1 MKVLIIEDEQ
11 LNADLLKEHLQ
22 SYSKEI
28 KVIAHCKSKE
38 EIKIWLENNDEKTLD
53 LVFSDI
59 ELLDGNVFSLL
70 EKNVFTCPI
79 IFTTAYNDF
88 YQNAFE
94 VNGIAYLLK
103 PISFKKLSAALEKFE
118 NLYQKEKPSTLDWN
132 KISEI
137 IHGKSYKERIVVKNN
152 AEITI
157 LTTKNI
163 ACILSNEGKLTAID
177 ENGKPNEFRG
187 KLSELITEL
196 NPKEFFQ
203 INRGEIVN
211 INFIE
216 KIEPYFGDRLS
227 IRLKN
232 YKTALI
238 TSASS
243 TAEFRKW
250 LE

>member
-1 MKVLIIEDEQ
+1 MKVIIIEDEQ
-11 LNADLLKEHLQ
+11 LNAEIITDHIKKYNSGIEILAHL
-22 SYSKEI
+22 
-28 KVIAHCKSKE
+28 KSKE
-38 EIKIWLENNDEKTLD
+38 ETQRWIATNGQAD

-70 EKNVFTCPI
+70 KENIITSPI
-79 IFTTAYNDF
+79 IFTTAYNTF
-88 YQNAFE
+88 YQDAFD

-103 PISFKKLSAALEKFE
+103 PVSFERFSQAMKKFE
-118 NLYQKEKPSTLDWN
+118 NLKPAEKNPDW
-132 KISEI
+132 KAISELLNQ
-137 IHGKSYKERIVVKNN
+137 KPKNYKERIVIKT
-152 AEITI
+152 ATEIQI
-157 LTTKNI
+157 LNTENT
-163 ACILSNEGKLTAID
+163 AAILSNSGKLIAID
-177 ENGKPNEFRG
+177 EKGKEHEFRY
-187 KLSELITEL
+187 KLSDLVEELD
-196 NPKEFFQ
+196 PKTFFQ

-238 TSASS
+238 TSASC
-243 TAEFRKW
+243 TADFRKW